1 MIKRDLPETRCGWRY
16 KNQILDKMHETD
28 ISIRRQARLS
38 SGRCDSCSSN
48 FLLFHRI
55 VKRSDFTLSW
65 HFFHVV
71 HVVWEGSESPLCLV
85 QASCVS
91 YSPRFVCQTAEQSEF
106 IIFISNGL
114 GKFCPHFSTSFLPIF
129 FRPFFLP
136 HFFYIFY
143 LPTEFCLIFTNHF
156 VKPFF
161 HIQNNGRTFIFLF
174 CHFPTTFFKP
184 FLPHPKLVFRPENW
198 QQIVDELL
206 EILGASDSLLQEE
219 TAGNM
224 CERHLN
230 MYEHIIYIYDIL
242 YIYIYI

>member
-129 FRPFFLP
+129 FRPFFY
-136 HFFYIFY
+136 HIFSTY
-143 LPTEFCLIFTNHF
+143 FICPQNFALFLPTIFSNYFSTSKTG
-156 VKPFF
+156 V
-161 HIQNNGRTFIFLF
+161 QAG
-174 CHFPTTFFKP
+174 
-184 FLPHPKLVFRPENW
+184 
-198 QQIVDELL
+198 EL
-206 EILGASDSLLQEE
+206 A
-219 TAGNM
+219 AN
-224 CERHLN
+224 CR
-230 MYEHIIYIYDIL
+230 
-242 YIYIYI
+242 